1 MTFSNPP
8 LAGTNPLAKCASPA
22 VLAALSAALLALDW
36 LLFVR
41 PGVTYAAVAPND
53 FLLFADL
60 SHRIAQGQ
68 VPHVDFHTPQGWL
81 SMWLLRAG
89 FLMQGGFAGAPEAAD
104 MLMLAMLL
112 PLACIVLAGRVP
124 LGAAAAL
131 LAAVFGMTAAPWW
144 MGSTGWITDP
154 GLHYN
159 HWGWSLLTI
168 LLLTGLPGGGGR
180 RWLADGAAVGALLS
194 LMFFVKASYWAAGMG
209 FVLLFGIAL
218 GEFRKAAAFGLSLF
232 AAGVLSVQ
240 AAGGWIDDYMRD
252 LLAAAVTAG
261 GPLLDGGHR
270 PMSTLDA
277 LFGVRADVALLVMAL
292 FAAAA
297 WGRLPPRMALHALFT
312 LAVCLAVMT
321 QNSQAPNLMGALSAF
336 LIRLAVASPI
346 GSRTRRFSWAALLLH
361 LAPAFARQA
370 MATGAFVVAL
380 IGGGGGGSRSIGC
393 PRPCRAW
400 PAFGLVRSL
409 AGR

>member
-1 MTFSNPP
+1 M
-8 LAGTNPLAKCASPA
+8 
-22 VLAALSAALLALDW
+22 
-36 LLFVR
+36 
-41 PGVTYAAVAPND
+41 
-53 FLLFADL
+53 
-60 SHRIAQGQ
+60 
-68 VPHVDFHTPQGWL
+68 
-81 SMWLLRAG
+81 
-89 FLMQGGFAGAPEAAD
+89 
-104 MLMLAMLL
+104 
-112 PLACIVLAGRVP
+112 
-124 LGAAAAL
+124 
-131 LAAVFGMTAAPWW
+131 
-144 MGSTGWITDP
+144 
-154 GLHYN
+154 
-159 HWGWSLLTI
+159 GWSLLTI
-168 LLLTGLPGGGGR
+168 LLLVGLPGGDGR

-194 LMFFVKASYWAAGMG
+194 LMFFVKASHWAAGMG

-277 LFGVRADVALLVMAL
+277 LFGVRADVALLVMTL

-297 WGRLPPRMALHALFT
+297 WGRLPPRIALHALFT

-380 IGGGGGGSRSIGC
+380 IGGGGGGQGALAACGHAAHGRRLVWPGVSPVGKRL
-393 PRPCRAW
+393 RRAG
-400 PAFGLVRSL
+400 AL
-409 AGR
+409 AELG